1 MLGSGQDGGARRG
14 YLKVALAA
22 SLWGTWSLFF
32 KPAERLHPIAPAVEA
47 FIVFSVI
54 LVAVSPSAW
63 RGRPRRRRSARAWA
77 GMVWLGVGDALNA
90 LLFFWAMQRAS
101 LAVAVLSHYL
111 APVLIAALSP
121 LVLRER
127 TRRETWIALGVAL
140 GGLLLL
146 LEPWR
151 AESRGALVGALLGTG
166 SAVFYAAN
174 ILVTKRIQIDF
185 SSRELL
191 AWHMPFALVVLFAF
205 VPAGGFA
212 IGVVPWAWILGA
224 ALTAGALAGVLFL
237 DGLVR
242 VRASRAAVLTL
253 LEPLVA
259 VLIGGFVWGQRLS
272 AVALFGA
279 ALVLAGAYTALS
291 IGRDTAVEHA

>member
-1 MLGSGQDGGARRG
+1 MVCSGQEGTSRRG
-14 YLKVALAA
+14 YLKVAAA
-22 SLWGTWSLFF
+22 ACLWGTWSLFF
-32 KPAERLHPIAPAVEA
+32 KPAERLHTVAPAVEA

-54 LVAVSPSAW
+54 LVAVAPNAW
-63 RGRPRRRRSARAWA
+63 RDRPARRRNARAWA
-77 GMVWLGVGDALNA
+77 GMIWLGVGDALNA

-127 TRRETWIALGVAL
+127 TRRETWIALVVAL

-151 AESRGALVGALLGTG
+151 AEARGALPGALLGAG

-174 ILVTKRIQIDF
+174 ILVTKRIQVAF

-191 AWHMPFALVVLFAF
+191 AWHMPFALIVLFAF

-212 IGVVPWAWILGA
+212 IGVASWAWILGA
-224 ALTAGALAGVLFL
+224 SLLAGALAGVLFL

-259 VLIGGFVWGQRLS
+259 VLIGGLVWGQRLS
-272 AVALFGA
+272 AVAILGA
-279 ALVLAGAYTALS
+279 ALVLAGAYAALS
-291 IGRDTAVEHA
+291 IGRDTAVERA

>member
-1 MLGSGQDGGARRG
+1 MDRSGHDTVARRG

-22 SLWGTWSLFF
+22 CLWGTWSLFF
-32 KPAERLHPIAPAVEA
+32 KPAERLHAVAPAVEA
-47 FIVFSVI
+47 FAMFSVI
-54 LVAVSPSAW
+54 FVTVAPSAW
-63 RGRPRRRRSARAWA
+63 RARPQRRRSTRAWA
-77 GMVWLGVGDALNA
+77 AMVWLGVADALNA

-111 APVLIAALSP
+111 APVLVAAGSP

-140 GGLLLL
+140 CGLLLL

-151 AESRGALVGALLGTG
+151 AEARGALPGALLGAG
-166 SAVFYAAN
+166 SAIFYAAN
-174 ILVTKRIQIDF
+174 ILVTKRVQIAF

-191 AWHMPFALVVLFAF
+191 AWHVPFALVVLYAF

-212 IGVVPWAWILGA
+212 IGIGSWAWILA
-224 ALTAGALAGVLFL
+224 ASLLVGALAGVLFL

-259 VLIGGFVWGQRLS
+259 VLIGGLVWGQHLS
-272 AVALFGA
+272 AVAIVGA
-279 ALVLAGAYTALS
+279 VLVLVGAYTALS
-291 IGRDTAVEHA
+291 VSAETAIEHA